1 MAKLC
6 LFPVSRD
13 GHEPTLKIG
22 ITRTKSPMDAFQV
35 EKVSISDD
43 KEAIFVVSDIYT
55 LMNQQRLMN
64 LPPMYLENLVTN
76 LKSQSPATKLS
87 DEQLLGSL
95 KSRYIQ
101 SNADLYN
108 WTRSIQFDLDSVVD
122 SIKEEVAAQAAA
134 AQEPAAQVP
143 AVQASAAQAPATG
156 NGSSE

>member
-13 GHEPTLKIG
+13 GHEPILKIG

-35 EKVSISDD
+35 EKVSVSDD

-76 LKSQSPATKLS
+76 LKSQSPVINLS

-108 WTRSIQFDLDSVVD
+108 WTRSIQFDLDNVVD
-122 SIKEEVAAQAAA
+122 SIKEEVAAQNSKSAD
-134 AQEPAAQVP
+134 V
-143 AVQASAAQAPATG
+143 ASG
-156 NGSSE
+156 NSSGE